1 MGGNCENFPNSVS
14 VGKNPMRILALF
26 CGAFSAGIF
35 AAQYLIPHTLLLPL
49 GAAAFLL
56 ACARFLISGDI
67 GRRLLLI
74 GVGLSLAFGY
84 RWLYARQTVQSLAA
98 LYGASQTVSMTL
110 CDYPDETA
118 WGARV
123 SVRIDG
129 IPGRVAYYGKRDL
142 LDLSP
147 GAVVRDSVRFQ
158 DARQIR
164 ESAVTSFTSRGVFAL
179 AYGRGRAVI
188 EDERGAASVRWYP
201 VRAGRVIRD
210 RIMTLFPADVAPFL
224 SAALVGDRDGLSVS
238 ATAEL
243 SEAGLSHVLAVSGMH
258 CGFLIAFIGVLLG
271 RRRRFLVAAIGIPI
285 LIFYALLTGAKPS
298 VIRACVM
305 WSLLLFAPLVRRNPD
320 PLTALS
326 FALFVILVQNPFAAA
341 SISLQL
347 SFASVAGLL
356 SLTPKLYAFF
366 SGDASSVDSSIASG
380 DATNVNSPIASDSA
394 SGVDSPIASDGA
406 QNFDSSIASDDASS
420 GDSTKRALWKAVSSR
435 LRRVSAATFSASLG
449 AIALTAPLSAV
460 YFGVLSLI
468 APLSNLL
475 CLWAVGGAFAFGL
488 LSVALSSLSIPAALV
503 AAHVPAFLIRYIL
516 LCAHGLSKFPFHAVY
531 FANPFLKYWLVYAYA
546 LFALA
551 YLVKPR
557 GGRKYAL
564 AAALAVLTLCATVCA
579 GYSIYRGGLDAL
591 TLDVGQGQ
599 SVILASHGR
608 YALVDCGSSNSWKDA
623 GTIAGQQLR
632 SMGCRRLDALI
643 LTHYDSDHVNGLASL
658 LVRVPVRALYVP
670 EASEGN
676 HNHAAVLALADYYRI
691 PVHTIRERVGTDF
704 GAAHLTLYP
713 PVGTGDGNDFG
724 LSILASVG
732 GTDFLITGDMGQ
744 DAERELIARYA
755 LPDLEA
761 LIAGHHGSKYAT
773 SEELL
778 TALTPE
784 TVCVSVGSNSYGHP
798 TPETLRRLSD
808 HGCAVYRT
816 DLDGT
821 IHLVLNAP

>member
-1 MGGNCENFPNSVS
+1 
-14 VGKNPMRILALF
+14 MRILALF

-35 AAQYLIPHTLLLPL
+35 AAQYLIPYALLCPF
-49 GAAAFLL
+49 AVAAFLI
-56 ACARFLISGDI
+56 ACARFLIPADI
-67 GRRLLLI
+67 GRRVLLI

-84 RWLYARQTVQSLAA
+84 RWLYARQTAQSLAA
-98 LYGASQTVSMTL
+98 LYGSSQTVSMTL
-110 CDYPDETA
+110 CDYADETA

-123 SVRIDG
+123 TVRIDG

-142 LDLSP
+142 LELSP
-147 GAVVRDSVRFQ
+147 GAVVRDGVRFQ
-158 DARQIR
+158 DAQQIR
-164 ESAVTSFTSRGVFAL
+164 ETAVTSFTSRGVFAL

-224 SAALVGDRDGLSVS
+224 SALLVGDRDGLSVTAS
-238 ATAEL
+238 AEL

-258 CGFLIAFIGVLLG
+258 CGFLIALIGVLLG

-305 WSLLLFAPLVRRNPD
+305 WTLLLLAPLVRRNPD
-320 PLTALS
+320 PPTALS

-341 SISLQL
+341 SVSLQL

-356 SLTPKLYAFF
+356 SLTPKLYALL
-366 SGDASSVDSSIASG
+366 SGD
-380 DATNVNSPIASDSA
+380 A
-394 SGVDSPIASDGA
+394 SGVDSPLSPDNALNA
-406 QNFDSSIASDDASS
+406 
-420 GDSTKRALWKAVSSR
+420 DSTKSALWNAVSSR
-435 LRRVSAATFSASLG
+435 LRRLAAATFSASFG
-449 AIALTAPLSAV
+449 AIALTAPLSAA

-488 LSVALSSLSIPAALV
+488 LSVALSYLSIPAAIV

-516 LCAHGLSKFPFHAVY
+516 LCAHGLSRLPFHAVY

-546 LFALA
+546 LFAFA
-551 YLVKPR
+551 YLIKPR

-564 AAALAVLTLCATVCA
+564 ASALAVLTLCATVYA
-579 GYSIYRGGLDAL
+579 GRAIYRGGLDAL

-658 LVRVPVRALYVP
+658 LARISVKALYVP
-670 EASEGN
+670 EASDEN
-676 HNHAAVLALADYYRI
+676 QNCAAVRTLADYYRI

-704 GAAHLTLYP
+704 GAAHLTLFP

-732 GTDFLITGDMGQ
+732 DTDFLITGDMGQ
-744 DAERELIARYA
+744 DAERALLSRYEL
-755 LPDLEA
+755 PNLEVF
-761 LIAGHHGSKYAT
+761 IAGHHGSKYST
-773 SEELL
+773 SDELL

-798 TPETLRRLSD
+798 APETLRRLSD
-808 HGCAVYRT
+808 HDCAVYRT
-816 DLDGT
+816 DLDGA
-821 IHLVLNAP
+821 IHLVLNAS